1 MGEYGEAMYQ
11 KLFEE
16 GRSIGRHISAIMIST
31 NMIGMRLGTLEEIFE
46 VSGLQLEEVKEMAE
60 KLCFD
65 ERGRVIGGNYKIAE
79 FASDLIRRRRF
90 TLEDIAVLLELPLEE
105 VKELAASI
113 EMNDTDGTNNT
124 TE

>member
-1 MGEYGEAMYQ
+1 MGLFKVTLTDEKVITSYMGSRPDESPIGNAWYGILQ
-11 KLFEE
+11 CL
-16 GRSIGRHISAIMIST
+16 
-31 NMIGMRLGTLEEIFE
+31 RLGTLEEISE

-60 KLCFD
+60 KLSFD

-113 EMNDTDGTNNT
+113 EMNET